1 MENAIHVKLHGK
13 CWEVT
18 RDGCEGVLSR
28 YANRRDALREA
39 VGKAHME
46 HIELIVHDEDG
57 AVAERVPHGSRLE
70 AISAVV

>member
-13 CWEVT
+13 CCEVT

-28 YANRRDALREA
+28 YASRRDALREA

-46 HIELIVHDEDG
+46 HMELIVHDEAG
-57 AVAERVPHGSRLE
+57 GVEERVPHGSRME
-70 AISAVV
+70 AISAVI